1 MFRRL
6 REIYYVSWADLAFMK
21 HNILNVI
28 LMSLMSPI
36 LYLIAFGYGLGGS
49 ATIEYGGEQIKYVS
63 FMLPGIIALSTLSSS
78 FTSTAT
84 RMNVQRLYYKS
95 FDEMLM
101 CPIHYSSIVIGKSI
115 LGILRGLL
123 SSIVIFIIG
132 LAVDIGMIP
141 SLGFFAMV
149 LLSCIAFSLLGETAA
164 LVVKTHQGMSL
175 FNTLIVLPM
184 TFLCGTFFS
193 TASLPPIFQG
203 ILYMIPLTYS
213 SELIRATALGAE
225 FPWILLIALLSY
237 TVVFYFINL
246 YLIKTRRV

>member
-101 CPIHYSSIVIGKSI
+101 CPIHYSSIVIGNRS
-115 LGILRGLL
+115 
-123 SSIVIFIIG
+123 
-132 LAVDIGMIP
+132 
-141 SLGFFAMV
+141 
-149 LLSCIAFSLLGETAA
+149 
-164 LVVKTHQGMSL
+164 
-175 FNTLIVLPM
+175 
-184 TFLCGTFFS
+184 
-193 TASLPPIFQG
+193 
-203 ILYMIPLTYS
+203 
-213 SELIRATALGAE
+213 
-225 FPWILLIALLSY
+225 
-237 TVVFYFINL
+237 
-246 YLIKTRRV
+246 